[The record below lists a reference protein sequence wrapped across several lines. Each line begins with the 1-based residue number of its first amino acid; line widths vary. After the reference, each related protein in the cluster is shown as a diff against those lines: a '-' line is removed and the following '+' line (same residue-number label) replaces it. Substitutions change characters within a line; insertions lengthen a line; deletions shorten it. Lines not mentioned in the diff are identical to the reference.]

1 MLLRFGGD
9 RLSAETTFKI
19 QADHCGVGDRAAPL
33 ADADAHRVE
42 RGQERRRA
50 IFHTAAIRLCVAGS
64 IINKMSKDRRLTLV
78 LLLDLLLIVALV
90 IVGLAAHSLGLLAA
104 GVDYLGD
111 GAAIGVSLFAIRLS
125 HRAVSDH
132 LSRHP
137 NPTHIAALVNAGSLL
152 ALNIGVVAA
161 AIRRL
166 ASGTA
171 EVRGA
176 PVLIVSTVAAVVML
190 LCTVIVG
197 ADRNARDSGED
208 LNLRAV
214 SLDTA
219 ANAAAAAGLAA
230 SGAVIM
236 ITGDW
241 YWLDPTVA
249 LIIAAVIGYHAVN
262 LISRVLTAL
271 RIPWRPAKKGA
282 T

>member
-1 MLLRFGGD
+1 M
-9 RLSAETTFKI
+9 
-19 QADHCGVGDRAAPL
+19 
-33 ADADAHRVE
+33 
-42 RGQERRRA
+42 
-50 IFHTAAIRLCVAGS
+50 
-64 IINKMSKDRRLTLV
+64 
-78 LLLDLLLIVALV
+78 
-90 IVGLAAHSLGLLAA
+90 
-104 GVDYLGD
+104 
-111 GAAIGVSLFAIRLS
+111 
-125 HRAVSDH
+125 
-132 LSRHP
+132 
-137 NPTHIAALVNAGSLL
+137 
-152 ALNIGVVAA
+152 
-161 AIRRL
+161 
-166 ASGTA
+166 
-171 EVRGA
+171 
-176 PVLIVSTVAAVVML
+176 LIVSTVAAVVML

>member
-1 MLLRFGGD
+1 MPIVS
-9 RLSAETTFKI
+9 SA
-19 QADHCGVGDRAAPL
+19 VGTPA
-33 ADADAHRVE
+33 
-42 RGQERRRA
+42 GN
-50 IFHTAAIRLCVAGS
+50 FHTTAIRLCVAGS

-282 T
+282 TYTARAELGPWQVPHLGHTH

>member
-1 MLLRFGGD
+1 ML
-9 RLSAETTFKI
+9 
-19 QADHCGVGDRAAPL
+19 
-33 ADADAHRVE
+33 
-42 RGQERRRA
+42 
-50 IFHTAAIRLCVAGS
+50 
-64 IINKMSKDRRLTLV
+64 
-78 LLLDLLLIVALV
+78 
-90 IVGLAAHSLGLLAA
+90 
-104 GVDYLGD
+104 
-111 GAAIGVSLFAIRLS
+111 
-125 HRAVSDH
+125 
-132 LSRHP
+132 
-137 NPTHIAALVNAGSLL
+137 NAGSLL

-197 ADRNARDSGED
+197 ADRNPRCDSGED

-219 ANAAAAAGLAA
+219 ANAAADAGLAA

-249 LIIAAVIGYHAVN
+249 LIIAAVIGYRAVN

-282 T
+282 I

>member
-1 MLLRFGGD
+1 MSNQGLVAVDFP
-9 RLSAETTFKI
+9 
-19 QADHCGVGDRAAPL
+19 AA
-33 ADADAHRVE
+33 
-42 RGQERRRA
+42 
-50 IFHTAAIRLCVAGS
+50 S

>member
-1 MLLRFGGD
+1 
-9 RLSAETTFKI
+9 
-19 QADHCGVGDRAAPL
+19 
-33 ADADAHRVE
+33 
-42 RGQERRRA
+42 
-50 IFHTAAIRLCVAGS
+50 
-64 IINKMSKDRRLTLV
+64 MSKDRRLTLV

-90 IVGLAAHSLGLLAA
+90 IVGLAAHSLGVLAA
-104 GVDYLGD
+104 GVDYLAD
-111 GAAIGVSLFAIRLS
+111 GAAIGLSLFAIRLS
-125 HRAVSDH
+125 HRPVSDH
-132 LSRHP
+132 LSRRS

-152 ALNIGVVAA
+152 TLNIGVVAA

-166 ASGTA
+166 ASGAA

-197 ADRNARDSGED
+197 ADRGGHDSGED

-214 SLDTA
+214 SLNLVAD
-219 ANAAAAAGLAA
+219 AAAATGLAA

-249 LIIAAVIGYHAVN
+249 LIIAAVVGYQAVN

-271 RIPWRPAKKGA
+271 RVPSRPTRKGA
-282 T
+282 A